1 MTGTRSPRLSHRCKR
16 WSATSSIAASPMP
29 AIAATTPRPITS
41 SRSTRPAKRL
51 HLWDDRGERVPVIG
65 IAGQCCGMGDELPAG
80 GMLHRGG
87 DAHLDTE
94 LVRPVRLA

>member
-1 MTGTRSPRLSHRCKR
+1 VAAITG
-16 WSATSSIAASPMP
+16 IGDAAIEDV
-29 AIAATTPRPITS
+29 ADQ
-41 SRSTRPAKRL
+41 RL

-87 DAHLDTE
+87 DAHLT
-94 LVRPVRLA
+94 PNS